1 MKAVFYWSQKMY
13 ENDVRLAENQKT
25 GHQWIAAFRQMP
37 LNLTID
43 GKRYN
48 ERFTIEDDEPIEPFN
63 NWGDNVLIAVVENVK
78 VNEDGFARDEELEK
92 RIKYK

>member
-1 MKAVFYWSQKMY
+1 MKAVFYWSQRMY
-13 ENDVRLAENQKT
+13 ENDVLMAEV
-25 GHQWIAAFRQMP
+25 HFDAQMLP

-63 NWGDNVLIAVVENVK
+63 RWGDNVLIAVVENVK